1 MPGLNGEAQSRH
13 IIQTNNTI
21 SDTTIP
27 RAISSRSR
35 TTNTKCI
42 GTAKRRQE
50 EGEEEEDSQGVQ
62 GRQARQHAAVLAVR
76 CHPVCNNLV
85 ICLLCCIVVRSGG
98 YQFTHKLLNRY
109 ARAFEVG
116 QNPQTT
122 KYDLAVKLK
131 TLKSGPVI
139 KSRIR
144 LPHPVKSDRRIGV
157 VCREGSALAI
167 QAREAG
173 AVAVGEDSLF
183 QALRDGTMEL
193 TSLICDRGS
202 ADKLAKANM
211 GRVLGPKGLMPSVRQ
226 KTITSNVLGLLKEM
240 AGADNYREK
249 DGVIRLSVGQLGF
262 TPDMLAANVKAFVSQ
277 IKDDCSTLDSS
288 FNKEVHEV
296 VMSSTHGPGFS
307 LNGGFNPTEEGL
319 TPAMLTSAM

>member
-1 MPGLNGEAQSRH
+1 MQQFSLC
-13 IIQTNNTI
+13 
-21 SDTTIP
+21 D
-27 RAISSRSR
+27 AIRYATSS
-35 TTNTKCI
+35 
-42 GTAKRRQE
+42 
-50 EGEEEEDSQGVQ
+50 
-62 GRQARQHAAVLAVR
+62 L
-76 CHPVCNNLV
+76 
-85 ICLLCCIVVRSGG
+85 CLLATFLFDREGNHC
-98 YQFTHKLLNRY
+98 TDKLWNRY

-144 LPHPVKSDRRIGV
+144 LPHPVRSDRRIGV
-157 VCREGSALAI
+157 ICREGSALAI

-183 QALRDGTMEL
+183 QALRDGNLEL
-193 TSLICDRGS
+193 TSLICDKGS

-211 GRVLGPKGLMPSVRQ
+211 GRVLGPKGLMPSVRT

-249 DGVIRLSVGQLGF
+249 DGVVRLSVGQLGF
-262 TPDMLAANVKAFVSQ
+262 TPDMLAANVKAFVAQ
-277 IKDDCSTLDSS
+277 VKDDCSALDSQV
-288 FNKEVHEV
+288 NKEVHEI

-319 TPAMLTSAM
+319 TPAMLTSPM

>member
-1 MPGLNGEAQSRH
+1 MQQFSLCDAIRYA
-13 IIQTNNTI
+13 
-21 SDTTIP
+21 TTSTSVSYVVLLFD
-27 RAISSRSR
+27 R
-35 TTNTKCI
+35 
-42 GTAKRRQE
+42 E
-50 EGEEEEDSQGVQ
+50 E
-62 GRQARQHAAVLAVR
+62 
-76 CHPVCNNLV
+76 
-85 ICLLCCIVVRSGG
+85 

-116 QNPQTT
+116 QNPLTT

-157 VCREGSALAI
+157 ICREGSALAI

-183 QALRDGTMEL
+183 QALRDGTMQL

-202 ADKLAKANM
+202 SDKLAKANM

-226 KTITSNVLGLLKEM
+226 RTITTNVLGLLKEM

-249 DGVIRLSVGQLGF
+249 EGVVRLSVGQLGF
-262 TPDMLAANVKAFVSQ
+262 TPEMLAANVKAFVAQ
-277 IKDDCSTLDSS
+277 IRDDCSALDSQI
-288 FNKEVHEV
+288 NKEVHEIV
-296 VMSSTHGPGFS
+296 ISSTHGPGFS

-319 TPAMLTSAM
+319 TPAMLTGPM

>member
-1 MPGLNGEAQSRH
+1 MASINQCLASMARLSLATSSRPTIQSV
-13 IIQTNNTI
+13 
-21 SDTTIP
+21 IP
-27 RAISSRSR
+27 RYLAPSVVAAAQQTRNASGRPSGAR
-35 TTNTKCI
+35 KREK
-42 GTAKRRQE
+42 KRRIHKGFRVDRLDNMQQF
-50 EGEEEEDSQGVQ
+50 S
-62 GRQARQHAAVLAVR
+62 
-76 CHPVCNNLV
+76 
-85 ICLLCCIVVRSGG
+85 LCDAI
-98 YQFTHKLLNRY
+98 RY

-319 TPAMLTSAM
+319 TPTMLTSAM